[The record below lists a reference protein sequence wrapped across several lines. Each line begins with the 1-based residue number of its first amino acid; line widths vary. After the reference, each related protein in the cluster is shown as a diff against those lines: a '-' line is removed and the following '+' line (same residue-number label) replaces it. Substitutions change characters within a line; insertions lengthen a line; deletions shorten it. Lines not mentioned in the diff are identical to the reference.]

1 MMAKEQAYKDA
12 QAAEKRRIDEY
23 RRELE
28 EQMRAQEDKKRAAKE
43 EQARYDMANNQD
55 MAGYLTRDLT
65 QKPSIAV
72 NAQHHPSITSANILT
87 GANIPSQPQAA
98 PAQAENRGLRV
109 GTDITRQQ

>member
-28 EQMRAQEDKKRAAKE
+28 EQMRAQEDKKRATKE
-43 EQARYDMANNQD
+43 EQARYDMANTQD
-55 MAGYLTRDLT
+55 TAGYLA

-72 NAQHHPSITSANILT
+72 DARHHPSMTSANV
-87 GANIPSQPQAA
+87 PSQPQAA